1 MDEELFKNILAQA
14 KIYFLKNRYQE
25 TCGVVFNKRVEFTP
39 IKNETPSGWTFSL
52 TPKLRLI
59 KNKIKII
66 CHSHPFGDAYPSA
79 LDAKTA
85 IDLSTPFL
93 IYSCLYDNFVFFDLE
108 KCKPYKV

>member
-1 MDEELFKNILAQA
+1 MDEELFKNILTQA

-79 LDAKTA
+79 LDAK
-85 IDLSTPFL
+85 IFEE
-93 IYSCLYDNFVFFDLE
+93 FVVGITGEVPAMRL
-108 KCKPYKV
+108 VA